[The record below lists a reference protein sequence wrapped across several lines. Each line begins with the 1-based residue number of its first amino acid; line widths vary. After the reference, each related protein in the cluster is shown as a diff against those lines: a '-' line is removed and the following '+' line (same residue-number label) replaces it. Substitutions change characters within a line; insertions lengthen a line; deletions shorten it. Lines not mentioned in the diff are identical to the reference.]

1 MLPASSWFRPN
12 PDPLL
17 YMLLELLHIHAEN
30 YRQTSNISRTSV
42 GNKIV
47 HHSDVVG
54 ESPIGAAP
62 TTSSFST
69 SRQTTS
75 EQTIQFWDL
84 VWLILDV
91 WWYWAAFMTSEIKK
105 MYLHFL
111 SCLNTELAQIFEIPL
126 ILHIQ
131 HHGCWWPG
139 DARSP
144 EFPGFSNRRVD

>member
-105 MYLHFL
+105 NVFAFFIMPQHWVGADIWNPADTTHSTSWLL
-111 SCLNTELAQIFEIPL
+111 MTWRRKEPGIPRL
-126 ILHIQ
+126 Q
-131 HHGCWWPG
+131 Q
-139 DARSP
+139 
-144 EFPGFSNRRVD
+144 